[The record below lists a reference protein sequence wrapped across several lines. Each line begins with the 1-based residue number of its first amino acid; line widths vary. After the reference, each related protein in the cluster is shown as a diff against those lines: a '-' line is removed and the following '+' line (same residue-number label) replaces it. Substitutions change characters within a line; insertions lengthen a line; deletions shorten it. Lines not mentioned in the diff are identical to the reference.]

1 MKRFIFSLLLGLLI
15 LSLTTIGF
23 AATTIKLWTAP
34 NPNQNLFWKTLIPE
48 WEKTHPDIKIEWSQI
63 PASGS
68 SEEAI
73 LNAIASGKQPDL
85 CTNIFGGFAAELIE
99 SKVVV
104 PFDSFKGFSDVLK
117 ARKMENVI
125 KGWNVGG
132 HSYVLPIYV
141 NPMMYWWRKDL
152 LKEAGFNNPPTTYDE
167 IYELAKK
174 VTIPHKRYA
183 FKVVAGVKWW
193 DRWFDFITLYYAAS
207 QGKPYLDPV
216 AKKALF
222 DNGYGKAVANFI
234 YTMFKNKWT
243 VVDFGKDPLA
253 NGKVLGMIKGP
264 WSIPYFKKHYP
275 DVYKNIVLT
284 PPPVPEVH
292 KGQSVYTF
300 ADTKGMVMF
309 KTTKNKEAAWEF
321 VKWVFSDPAHDA
333 LWIKLTNM
341 PPAREDLLSNS
352 LFAEYFKDPIV
363 AAYAK
368 YVGNAVPTAITS
380 KTVDVQEAMTQYL
393 IEPLMYLKATPFEAL
408 KKAKT
413 EVEKILK
420 EED

>member
-1 MKRFIFSLLLGLLI
+1 MKRFFLILLVGLFLFSLV
-15 LSLTTIGF
+15 SVAF
-23 AATTIKLWTAP
+23 SETTIKLWTAP
-34 NPNQNLFWKTLIPE
+34 NPNQNKFWKTLIPE
-48 WEKTHPDIKIEWSQI
+48 WEKTHPNIKIQWSQI

-99 SKVVV
+99 SNVVV
-104 PFDSFKGFSDVLK
+104 PFDSFSDFSAVLK

-152 LKEAGFNNPPTTYDE
+152 LEKAGFKNAPTTYDE

-183 FKVVAGVKWW
+183 FKVIAGVKWW

-216 AKKALF
+216 NKKVLF

-243 VVDFGKDPLA
+243 AIDFGKDPLA
-253 NGKVLGMIKGP
+253 AGKVLGMIKGP
-264 WSIPYFKKHYP
+264 WSIPYFKSHYP

-292 KGQSVYTF
+292 KGQAVYTF

-309 KTTKNKEAAWEF
+309 KSTKNKEAAWEF

-333 LWIKLTNM
+333 LWIKITQM
-341 PPAREDLLSNS
+341 PPAREDLLTNS

-380 KTVDVQEAMTQYL
+380 KTVDIQEAMTQSL
-393 IEPLMYLKATPFEAL
+393 IEPLMYLKATPYEAL
-408 KKAKT
+408 KNAKKKI
-413 EVEKILK
+413 EKILN
-420 EED
+420 EEE

>member
-1 MKRFIFSLLLGLLI
+1 MKRLIIGFLLVLLLV
-15 LSLTTIGF
+15 SF
-23 AATTIKLWTAP
+23 ASMAFAKTVTVKLWTAP
-34 NPNQNLFWKTLIPE
+34 NPNQNLFWKTLISE
-48 WEKTHPDIKIEWSQI
+48 WSKTHPDIKIKWSQI
-63 PASGS
+63 PAAGS

-73 LNAIASGKQPDL
+73 LNAVASGKQPDL
-85 CTNIFGGFAAELIE
+85 CTNIFGGFAAVLIE
-99 SKVVV
+99 SNVIV
-104 PFDSFKGFSDVLK
+104 PFDNFSGFSDVLK

-152 LKEAGFNNPPTTYDE
+152 LEQAGFKGAPTTYDE

-183 FKVVAGVKWW
+183 FKVIAGVKWW

-216 AKKALF
+216 NKKALF
-222 DNGYGKAVANFI
+222 DNGYGRAVANFI

-275 DVYKNIVLT
+275 KVYKNIVLT
-284 PPPVPEVH
+284 PPPVPGVH
-292 KGQSVYTF
+292 KGESAYTF
-300 ADTKGMVMF
+300 ADTKGMIMF
-309 KTTKNKEAAWEF
+309 KSAKNKEAAWEF

-333 LWIKLTNM
+333 LWIKITQM
-341 PPAREDLLSNS
+341 PPAREDLLTNK
-352 LFAEYFKDPIV
+352 LFTEYFKDPIV

-368 YVGNAVPTAITS
+368 YVGNAVPTAISS
-380 KTVDVQEAMTQYL
+380 KTVDIQEAMTQNL
-393 IEPLMYLKATPFEAL
+393 VEPLMYLKSTPFEAL
-408 KKAKT
+408 KKAVKKVE
-413 EVEKILK
+413 EVLNEQ
-420 EED
+420 